1 MKKIIERIDR
11 VNPFALLGV
20 SIAFEVFG
28 TTMMKLS
35 EGFTAPLFT
44 ALALAGYVV
53 TFAFLTLTLKHLP
66 LGLAYGIWGGV
77 GTVGT
82 AVIGI
87 AFFGDPFG
95 WTTCA
100 GLALVVGGIVLL
112 NQGSQG
118 PKTKKA
124 ERAA

>member
-1 MKKIIERIDR
+1 MKNL
-11 VNPFALLGV
+11 NPYALLSL
-20 SIAFEVFG
+20 SIAGEVFG

-35 EGFTAPLFT
+35 EGFTHPLFT
-44 ALALAGYVV
+44 ALTVASYVAAFGLL
-53 TFAFLTLTLKHLP
+53 TFTLKRMP

-82 AVIGI
+82 AAIGI

-100 GLALVVGGIVLL
+100 GLVLVVGGIVLL
-112 NQGSQG
+112 NQGS
-118 PKTKKA
+118 KDA
-124 ERAA
+124 EANEATL